1 MRVSLPT
8 SGREM
13 IQIETQQPCMMAAEE
28 VEELDVATAAVK
40 LLAESK
46 KKKEILSN
54 GPTSGKINDADDA

>member
-1 MRVSLPT
+1 
-8 SGREM
+8 M
-13 IQIETQQPCMMAAEE
+13 IQIETQQPGMMAAEKVE
-28 VEELDVATAAVK
+28 EEELDVATAAVK